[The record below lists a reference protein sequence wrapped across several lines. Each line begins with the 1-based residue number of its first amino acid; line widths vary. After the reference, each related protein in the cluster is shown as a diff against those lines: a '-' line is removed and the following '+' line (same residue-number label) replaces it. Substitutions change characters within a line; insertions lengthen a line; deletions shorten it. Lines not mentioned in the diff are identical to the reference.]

1 MQLSRKAFLKLV
13 GAATTASLGVGC
25 EREAARDAP
34 AVTVNSTPG
43 GLLVGNWPPYPD
55 AVVIDG
61 LASPLQINIPQG
73 GLPLGESDLQA
84 VQSSGITAV
93 NITVNALPTETA
105 TAYDAT
111 VAKLTAWVDE
121 VERQPQV
128 LTVARTTDELLEAK
142 ASGRLALILGFQD
155 AIPFED
161 DLDRIGEFYGAGV
174 RIVQLTYNIANKVG
188 VGCLEASDSG
198 LTELGREVVSR
209 LDELGVLIDLSH
221 CGPQTTLDGIRAS
234 NRPVS
239 CTHTGCNAVYRH
251 PRGKDDETLRLLAD
265 RGGVVGIYLMPF
277 LNAAGPPTA
286 DDVLDHLDYALNVC
300 GEDHVGIGS
309 DQGIVPLDV
318 GGAFQTQFDEV
329 SAMRAAAGIA
339 APREDTIPFVP
350 ELNHPRRME
359 TLAAMMA
366 SRGHA
371 SSVIEKVVGGN
382 FLRLLGEVWG

>member
-1 MQLSRKAFLKLV
+1 MQLSRKAFLKLM

-111 VAKLTAWVDE
+111 VEKLTAWVDE

-286 DDVLDHLDYALNVC
+286 DDVLDHLDCALNVC

-350 ELNHPRRME
+350 ELNHPKRME